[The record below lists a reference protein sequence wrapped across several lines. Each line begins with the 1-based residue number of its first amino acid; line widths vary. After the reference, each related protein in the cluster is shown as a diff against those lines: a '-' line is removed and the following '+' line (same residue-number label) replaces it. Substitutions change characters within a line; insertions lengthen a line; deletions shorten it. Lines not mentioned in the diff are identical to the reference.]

1 MLRSPGRN
9 ARASKPAFEPAARRG
24 PTRFT
29 SHLSLSALIIVS
41 TALVVLPIRP
51 AHAFQPTGPT
61 REYVVQPGDTLLGI
75 ALAFG
80 VSMAAIQ
87 LHNDLDDP
95 ALIRADQKLNIPLTK
110 RHPDENAFWVLHTV
124 RQGETLSEIAA
135 RHRVK
140 LADVT
145 RVNNIANAST
155 IRVGQ
160 KLVIPVNGTTPPEI
174 NAQEQIAPAKMALV
188 PLVPLAPM
196 AAAPAQEVSAAAS
209 PLPVAGAG
217 AAVAALPAPGAPMS
231 GADGTASIEIE
242 AMRAR
247 LLELYNQA
255 RIANGVPPLAYSFV
269 LQAAAQGHAE
279 DCAARGSG
287 SHIGSDGSKSSQ
299 RIARA
304 GYPGRITGEN
314 WAWARSA
321 EIAFDMWYTQEIAD
335 QGPHLKNILSPRY
348 REVGFGIAASRGG
361 YYLIANFGG

>member
-1 MLRSPGRN
+1 MLRSSGQN
-9 ARASKPAFEPAARRG
+9 ARASKLAFEPTAHRG

-29 SHLSLSALIIVS
+29 SHLSLSALIIAS

-124 RQGETLSEIAA
+124 RRGETLSEIAA

-145 RVNNIANAST
+145 RVNNIADAST

-160 KLVIPVNGTTPPEI
+160 KLVIPVSGTTPPEI
-174 NAQEQIAPAKMALV
+174 NAQEQTAPAEMALV

-196 AAAPAQEVSAAAS
+196 AAAPAQEASAAAS
-209 PLPVAGAG
+209 PPLVAEAGA
-217 AAVAALPAPGAPMS
+217 PAS
-231 GADGTASIEIE
+231 GADGTASTEIE

-255 RIANGVPPLAYSFV
+255 RIANGAPPLAYSFV

-321 EIAFDMWYTQEIAD
+321 EIAFDMWYTQEIAG

>member
-124 RQGETLSEIAA
+124 RRGETLSEIAA

-145 RVNNIANAST
+145 RVNNIADAST

-174 NAQEQIAPAKMALV
+174 NAQEQTAPAEMALV
-188 PLVPLAPM
+188 PLVPLALM
-196 AAAPAQEVSAAAS
+196 AAAPAQEASAAAS
-209 PLPVAGAG
+209 PPPVAEAG
-217 AAVAALPAPGAPMS
+217 APAS
-231 GADGTASIEIE
+231 GADGTASTEIE

-255 RIANGVPPLAYSFV
+255 RLANGVPPLAYSFV

>member
-1 MLRSPGRN
+1 
-9 ARASKPAFEPAARRG
+9 
-24 PTRFT
+24 
-29 SHLSLSALIIVS
+29 
-41 TALVVLPIRP
+41 
-51 AHAFQPTGPT
+51 
-61 REYVVQPGDTLLGI
+61 
-75 ALAFG
+75 
-80 VSMAAIQ
+80 MAAIQ

-95 ALIRADQKLNIPLTK
+95 ALIRANQRLNIPLAK

-124 RQGETLSEIAA
+124 HQGETLSEIAV
-135 RHRVK
+135 RYRVK
-140 LADVT
+140 LTDVT

-160 KLVIPVNGTTPPEI
+160 KLVIPVSGTTPPEI
-174 NAQEQIAPAKMALV
+174 KAQEQTAPVEMALV

-196 AAAPAQEVSAAAS
+196 AAAPTQEASAAAS
-209 PLPVAGAG
+209 LPSVAEAG
-217 AAVAALPAPGAPMS
+217 AAAS
-231 GADGTASIEIE
+231 GADGTASAEIE

-287 SHIGSDGSKSSQ
+287 SHIGSDGSKSSH

-304 GYPGRITGEN
+304 GYRGRITGEN